1 MPTFTSDWFGPMVP
15 IWEAH
20 VVPRISRI
28 THARWL
34 EVGCYEG
41 RSALWTLD
49 HVLVGPGC
57 PFLYCV
63 DPFHDPGRA
72 AQDAGMNPG
81 YAALFDEN
89 LRGRLNVVKVRGLSR
104 DVLPQMRPRGFNGA
118 YVDGDH
124 RLEEVREDLRM
135 VWDLLVPGGILVADD
150 YEPGKH
156 QGVVDAVDE
165 FLRKYPTAQVLHR
178 QQQVVLV
185 KMM

>member
-1 MPTFTSDWFGPMVP
+1 VSTFTVDWFGPMIP
-15 IWEAH
+15 IWEEH
-20 VVPRISRI
+20 VVPRISKI
-28 THARWL
+28 PHARWL

-49 HVLVGPGC
+49 HVLVGPGL

-63 DPFHDPGRA
+63 DPFHDPVRA
-72 AQDAGMNPG
+72 AQDGGVNPD

-89 LRGRLNVVKVRGLSR
+89 LRGRHNVVKIRAESR
-104 DVLPQMRPRGFNGA
+104 DALPQLRPRSFSGA

-124 RLEEVREDLRM
+124 QLEAVREDLRL
-135 VWDLLVPGGILVADD
+135 VWDLLVPGGLLVADD

-165 FLRKYPTAQVLHR
+165 HLTLYPDAQVLHR
-178 QQQVVLV
+178 QQQVVVV
-185 KMM
+185 KR